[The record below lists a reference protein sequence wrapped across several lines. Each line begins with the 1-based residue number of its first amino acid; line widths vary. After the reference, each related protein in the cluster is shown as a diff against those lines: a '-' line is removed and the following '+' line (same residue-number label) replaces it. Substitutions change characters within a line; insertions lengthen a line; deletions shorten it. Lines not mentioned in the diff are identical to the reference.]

1 MRLVTL
7 SRLNTFSRCL
17 GNGVHGNEQPA
28 GDVGVALPSGYQ
40 AEQFPLSG
48 GPLGYGITGAFPLL
62 EQLVEVRAKQSQQQ
76 IPPGGGGQAHH
87 GFVFKTE
94 GVKIALLHTGGVP
107 LPGRH
112 VVRDPQDRQQAMK
125 VLRDLFTDQ
134 AWLPATAST

>member
-1 MRLVTL
+1 MTL

-17 GNGVHGNEQPA
+17 RTVCTETNSRLAMSVLLCPA
-28 GDVGVALPSGYQ
+28 ATRRS
-40 AEQFPLSG
+40 SSHCRG
-48 GPLGYGITGAFPLL
+48 GQLGYGITGAFPLL

-112 VVRDPQDRQQAMK
+112 VVRDPQDRQQAME

-134 AWLPATAST
+134 A

>member
-1 MRLVTL
+1 MPPGAGW
-7 SRLNTFSRCL
+7 RCRCCFA
-17 GNGVHGNEQPA
+17 QR
-28 GDVGVALPSGYQ
+28 
-40 AEQFPLSG
+40 LSG
-48 GPLGYGITGAFPLL
+48 GAVSLVGGQLGYGITGAFPLL
-62 EQLVEVRAKQSQQQ
+62 VQLVEVRAKQSQQQ

-87 GFVFKTE
+87 DFVFWTE

-112 VVRDPQDRQQAMK
+112 VVRDPQNRQQAME